1 MDFKEGK
8 QLSFILFANRLCV
21 SKFDFAYFSFREKE
35 AVIVSLVR
43 SNSVGQVGFV
53 KDTRRLNVACTRARR
68 HLCLITDSS
77 TTSRATNGLIE
88 YIEQNGEV
96 RSAHQYLGE
105 IEKISIG
112 SHKPFITNVPKAKK
126 LEKPV
131 ENVSSIDDKKEIAE
145 RIVAVLKKW
154 SQDSSS
160 CEATKEFPTTLTAFE
175 RSVVHNWAEEN
186 GYHHLSIGEKEN
198 RRIIVT
204 TKYVTHAQSEIDRSE
219 VTKDSSHNIEE
230 LLQPNLKDK
239 IENEPEVTVE
249 QNLISEIKNVRISKG
264 QSKKKANPKTLEQKK
279 LIGSGQK
286 IGDSTELNSDDVK
299 CDTCQ
304 KIVPRS
310 NLTLHKL
317 RCSEVASAVKPKQKQ
332 PLLKSLPKVDVK
344 KRKEDIDAVL
354 DDFHQLDN
362 ICNLRSCKASVTI
375 FGQLCSLC
383 RRIFCISH
391 HLPEVHG

>member
-8 QLSFILFANRLCV
+8 QLSFILFVNRLCV
-21 SKFDFAYFSFREKE
+21 SKFNFAYFSFREKE

-53 KDTRRLNVACTRARR
+53 KDSRRLNVACTRARR

-88 YIEQNGEV
+88 YIEKNGEV

-112 SHKPFITNVPKAKK
+112 RHKPFATNVSKAKK

-131 ENVSSIDDKKEIAE
+131 ENVPSIDYKKEIAE
-145 RIVAVLKKW
+145 RIVAVLRNW
-154 SQDSSS
+154 SHDSSS

-198 RRIIVT
+198 RRIIVK
-204 TKYVTHAQSEIDRSE
+204 TKSVTHAQSEIDRSE
-219 VTKDSSHNIEE
+219 VTKDSIHNTEE

-239 IENEPEVTVE
+239 IENEPELTVE
-249 QNLISEIKNVRISKG
+249 QNLIPKIKNVRISKG
-264 QSKKKANPKTLEQKK
+264 QSKKKATPKTKK
-279 LIGSGQK
+279 LIGSGQE
-286 IGDSTELNSDDVK
+286 IGDSNELNSDDVK

-304 KIVPRS
+304 KLVPRS

-332 PLLKSLPKVDVK
+332 PLLKSLSKVDVK
-344 KRKEDIDAVL
+344 ERKEDFDTVL